1 MKTLKR
7 YILGLIFLS
16 VAFCV
21 KAQEPI
27 KQTIIKELRN
37 ASGFRKAVLLYEL
50 SEAESNM
57 SIDKTINYALHTITY
72 LDSISGRPFDFSNPG
87 YESDSI
93 LKLRAAANY
102 RLGKSYLA
110 LLKENS
116 DTTKN
121 SFYTNKAGYYLKVS
135 LTIRQF
141 QKDSSGIA
149 KDINELAFIEAIKG
163 NRKKADSLFEKALKI
178 YEKLHDKT
186 GIAMVASYIGLSL
199 KDSVATQYKAE
210 MNFKTAY
217 QYFMETG
224 DSLNAVK
231 TMAELAELYFTQDLL
246 DEAQEQLLPALKFCV
261 KHNLHVTESWIHGQ
275 LAKIYEKDSA
285 YSLALMHLKR
295 HNKIMDSVLN
305 EKNITHLN
313 ELSFRY
319 ENEKKDLRIIKLNKQ
334 TIIDQYIIFITLG
347 ILLVGLYYLYRN
359 HRLNKKLTERN
370 IQIHNQNEQIKHQK
384 DLIEEVHENLY
395 SSINYAARLQMI
407 IIKGSI
413 TAENILKDYFL
424 IYLPRDV
431 VSGDFYY
438 VRDYY
443 DDCRVVA
450 VADCT
455 GHGVPAAF
463 LSVLNITFLNEFF
476 NDIDHKPDPATLLEV
491 LRIKIKN
498 TLNQNGDVYSSTDG
512 MDIAIVIADRKQRT
526 ASYAGAYI
534 DLFIVDDK
542 TKKVRTI
549 KSVHNPIGWYN
560 KESDFS
566 SEELSLNENDVLY
579 MFSDGYTDQI
589 NVDVEKF
596 TKYRMR
602 KIMEEFAPYDLQT
615 QKQLYI
621 ENFINWKKNVD
632 QVDDVLLMG
641 VRAHCLYD

>member
-1 MKTLKR
+1 
-7 YILGLIFLS
+7 
-16 VAFCV
+16 
-21 KAQEPI
+21 
-27 KQTIIKELRN
+27 
-37 ASGFRKAVLLYEL
+37 
-50 SEAESNM
+50 
-57 SIDKTINYALHTITY
+57 
-72 LDSISGRPFDFSNPG
+72 
-87 YESDSI
+87 
-93 LKLRAAANY
+93 
-102 RLGKSYLA
+102 
-110 LLKENS
+110 
-116 DTTKN
+116 
-121 SFYTNKAGYYLKVS
+121 
-135 LTIRQF
+135 
-141 QKDSSGIA
+141 
-149 KDINELAFIEAIKG
+149 
-163 NRKKADSLFEKALKI
+163 
-178 YEKLHDKT
+178 
-186 GIAMVASYIGLSL
+186 
-199 KDSVATQYKAE
+199 
-210 MNFKTAY
+210 
-217 QYFMETG
+217 
-224 DSLNAVK
+224 
-231 TMAELAELYFTQDLL
+231 
-246 DEAQEQLLPALKFCV
+246 
-261 KHNLHVTESWIHGQ
+261 
-275 LAKIYEKDSA
+275 
-285 YSLALMHLKR
+285 
-295 HNKIMDSVLN
+295 MDSVLN

-566 SEELSLNENDVLY
+566 SEELSLNENDVL
-579 MFSDGYTDQI
+579 
-589 NVDVEKF
+589 
-596 TKYRMR
+596 
-602 KIMEEFAPYDLQT
+602 
-615 QKQLYI
+615 
-621 ENFINWKKNVD
+621 
-632 QVDDVLLMG
+632 
-641 VRAHCLYD
+641 